1 MNVKPRLPRKDI
13 NCVNCGECIIACKK
27 ELGDSQGLFSYKLGN
42 GADEEAYNGAHEDR
56 KVVPEVDYKSTKI
69 LNT

>member
-1 MNVKPRLPRKDI
+1 MNVKPRLPKRDI

-27 ELGDSQGLFSYKLGN
+27 ELGEGQGLFSYKLGK
-42 GADEEAYNGAHEDR
+42 GADEEMTNAGREGR
-56 KVVPEVDYKSTKI
+56 KVVPGIVYKSTKI

>member
-1 MNVKPRLPRKDI
+1 MNVKPRMPWKDI

-27 ELGDSQGLFSYKLGN
+27 ELGEGQGLFSYKFGN
-42 GADEEAYNGAHEDR
+42 GADEEVTKGIQEGR
-56 KVVPEVDYKSTKI
+56 KVLPEVDYKSTKI